1 MIRLTEFGIIIP
13 VRKMKA
19 ELKQLS
25 LEMGIREYRMLQGI
39 SNGENGFYNPACNI
53 SFEEYREWLKKEDE
67 LSKGVNLPE
76 GWVPATTYFLY
87 IDDEPVGYGRV
98 RHASLEYLE
107 TVVGAGNLGYGITKE
122 YRGKG
127 YGGILF
133 RELLKKCRDFGYEEI
148 KLFPLKSNIA
158 TVKIMLKNGGEIIG
172 EFNHEK
178 YIIRIPV

>member
-1 MIRLTEFGIIIP
+1 
-13 VRKMKA
+13 MKA
-19 ELKQLS
+19 ELRQLS
-25 LEMGIREYRMLQGI
+25 LEMGKREYNMLQGI

-53 SFEEYREWLKKEDE
+53 SYEEYREWLKKEDDI
-67 LSKGVNLPE
+67 SKGVNLPE

-107 TVVGAGNLGYGITKE
+107 TVVGAGNLGYAIAKE

-127 YGGILF
+127 YGDILF
-133 RELLKKCRDFGYEEI
+133 RKLLRKCRDIGYKEI

-178 YIIRIPV
+178 HIIRIPVIE

>member
-1 MIRLTEFGIIIP
+1 
-13 VRKMKA
+13 MKV

-25 LEMGIREYRMLQGI
+25 LEMGKREYNMLQGI

-53 SFEEYREWLKKEDE
+53 SYEEYREWLKKEDDM
-67 LSKGVNLPE
+67 SKGINLPE
-76 GWVPATTYFLY
+76 GWIPATTYFLY

-98 RHASLEYLE
+98 RHASSEYLE
-107 TVVGAGNLGYGITKE
+107 TVVGAGNLGYAIAKE

-127 YGGILF
+127 YGNILF
-133 RELLKKCRDFGYEEI
+133 QELLKKCREIGYEEI

-158 TVKIMLKNGGEIIG
+158 TVKIMVKNGGEIIG

-178 YIIRIPV
+178 HIIRIPVVK